1 LSQDCPH
8 PYKST
13 CQAVYDRISQTG
25 TLRMKPEEAQDAV
38 VFKRSVQPLQWGAQ
52 MVLLASFGGMLG
64 LMLFAGIDSLRALG
78 QVQSRNVQI
87 RQTFLLRNQALEEI
101 RSSLYQSGTF
111 TRDYLLEQDASR
123 AETYRASLQEVRG
136 EMDAALGRY
145 SRSLDAGEAAPF
157 QALQARIADY
167 WKLLDP
173 IFHWDAAEKLA
184 RSDAFM
190 HQELFPRR
198 ATTLEIADRIA
209 TVNEQ
214 ELNNGDERL
223 KEIFDR
229 FRFRLALMLSITL
242 GVGALLALAT
252 TRHILR
258 LARDADLRYRQVALT
273 QGKLKELSARLV
285 EAQEQERCAISRELH
300 DEVGQSLSAL
310 LMELGNLGAVAPGN
324 AELRSHVESIRKLA
338 ESSVNVV
345 RNMALLLRPSMLDD
359 LGLVP
364 ALQWQAR
371 ELSKRTGMAITVEAD
386 GVADDLP
393 EEHKTCIYRV
403 VQEALHNCARH
414 ALAHCV
420 RIQVM
425 QANGRI
431 HLSVADDGQGFDSA
445 HTRGLGLLGMEE
457 RVTHLGGHF
466 SLQSEPGHGTRL
478 RIEIPLAAHAMEA
491 LA

>member
-1 LSQDCPH
+1 
-8 PYKST
+8 
-13 CQAVYDRISQTG
+13 
-25 TLRMKPEEAQDAV
+25 MEPEETKDAV
-38 VFKRSVQPLQWGAQ
+38 AFKRSAQPLQWGAQ
-52 MVLLASFGGMLG
+52 VVLLASFGGMLA
-64 LMLFAGIDSLRALG
+64 LMLFAGIDSLRALR

-87 RQTFLLRNQALEEI
+87 RQTFLLRNRALEEI
-101 RSSLYQSGTF
+101 RSALYQSGTF
-111 TRDYLLEQDASR
+111 TRDYLLERDASR
-123 AETYRASLQEVRG
+123 AETYRASLQKVRA
-136 EMDAALGRY
+136 EMDAALERY
-145 SRSLDAGEAAPF
+145 SRSLDAGEEAPF
-157 QALQARIADY
+157 QALLARIADY

-173 IFHWDAAEKLA
+173 IFHWDAREKLA
-184 RSDAFM
+184 RSGAFM

-209 TVNEQ
+209 AVNEQ

-229 FRFRLALMLSITL
+229 FRYRLGLMLAVTL
-242 GVGALLALAT
+242 GIGALLAVAT
-252 TRHILR
+252 TRHILH
-258 LARDADLRYRQVALT
+258 LARDADLRYRQVTLA

-285 EAQEQERCAISRELH
+285 EAQEQERRAISRELH

-310 LMELGNLGAVAPGN
+310 LMELGNLGAVAPGD

-371 ELSKRTGMAITVEAD
+371 EISKRTGMAVTVDAES
-386 GVADDLP
+386 VADDLP
-393 EEHKTCIYRV
+393 EEVKTCIYRV

-414 ALAHCV
+414 ALARSV
-420 RIQVM
+420 RIQVV
-425 QANGRI
+425 QESGRI
-431 HLSVADDGQGFDSA
+431 RLTVLDDGQGFDST

-457 RVTHLGGHF
+457 RVTHLGGQFH
-466 SLQSEPGHGTRL
+466 LKSEPGHGTRL
-478 RIEIPLAAHAMEA
+478 RIEIPLAARVMEA
-491 LA
+491 IA

>member
-1 LSQDCPH
+1 
-8 PYKST
+8 
-13 CQAVYDRISQTG
+13 
-25 TLRMKPEEAQDAV
+25 MKPEEAKDAV

-52 MVLLASFGGMLG
+52 VVLLASFGGMLG
-64 LMLFAGIDSLRALG
+64 LMLFAGIDSLRALR
-78 QVQSRNVQI
+78 QIQARNVQI
-87 RQTFLLRNQALEEI
+87 RQTFLLRNRALEEI
-101 RSSLYQSGTF
+101 RSALYQSGTY
-111 TRDYLLEQDASR
+111 TRDYLLERDAAR

-136 EMDAALGRY
+136 EMDAALA
-145 SRSLDAGEAAPF
+145 RSARLLDADEEAPF

-167 WKLLDP
+167 WKTLDP
-173 IFHWDAAEKLA
+173 ISHWDAAEKLR

-190 HQELFPRR
+190 HAELFPRR

-209 TVNEQ
+209 SVNEQ
-214 ELNNGDERL
+214 ELNTGDERL

-229 FRFRLALMLSITL
+229 FRYRLGWMLALTL
-242 GVGALLALAT
+242 GIGALLAVAT
-252 TRHILR
+252 TRHILH
-258 LARDADLRYRQVALT
+258 LARDADLRYREVILT

-285 EAQEQERCAISRELH
+285 DAQEQERRAISRELH

-310 LMELGNLGAVAPGN
+310 LMELGNLGAVAPGD

-371 ELSKRTGMAITVEAD
+371 EISKRTGMAVTVDAES
-386 GVADDLP
+386 VADDLP

-403 VQEALHNCARH
+403 VQEALHNCSRH
-414 ALAHCV
+414 AFARSV
-420 RIQVM
+420 RIQVV
-425 QANGRI
+425 QENARI
-431 HLSVADDGQGFDSA
+431 HLSVLDDGQGFDST

-457 RVTHLGGHF
+457 RVTHLGGRF
-466 SLQSEPGHGTRL
+466 QLQSEPGHGTRL
-478 RIEIPLAAHAMEA
+478 RIEIPLAARAVEA
-491 LA
+491 VA

>member
-1 LSQDCPH
+1 
-8 PYKST
+8 
-13 CQAVYDRISQTG
+13 
-25 TLRMKPEEAQDAV
+25 MEPEETKDAV

-52 MVLLASFGGMLG
+52 FALLASFGGMLG
-64 LMLFAGIDSLRALG
+64 LMLFAGIDSLRALR

-87 RQTFLLRNQALEEI
+87 RQTFLLRNRALEEI
-101 RSSLYQSGTF
+101 RSALYQSGTF
-111 TRDYLLEQDASR
+111 TRDYLLERDASR
-123 AETYRASLQEVRG
+123 AETYRASLQAVRA
-136 EMDAALGRY
+136 EMDAALERY
-145 SRSLDAGEAAPF
+145 ARSLDAGEEAPF
-157 QALQARIADY
+157 QALEARITDY

-173 IFHWDAAEKLA
+173 IFHWDAGEKLA

-209 TVNEQ
+209 AVNEQ

-223 KEIFDR
+223 NDIFDR
-229 FRFRLALMLSITL
+229 FRYRLGLMLAITL
-242 GVGALLALAT
+242 GIGALLAVAT
-252 TRHILR
+252 IRHILH
-258 LARDADLRYRQVALT
+258 LARDADLRYRQAAQA

-285 EAQEQERCAISRELH
+285 EAQEQERRAISRELH

-310 LMELGNLGAVAPGN
+310 LMELGNLGAVAPAD

-371 ELSKRTGMAITVEAD
+371 EISKRTGMAVTVDAES
-386 GVADDLP
+386 VADDLP
-393 EEHKTCIYRV
+393 EEYKTCIYRV
-403 VQEALHNCARH
+403 VQEALHNCSRH
-414 ALAHCV
+414 AFARSV
-420 RIQVM
+420 RIQVV
-425 QANGRI
+425 QESGRI
-431 HLSVADDGQGFDSA
+431 HLSVLDDGQGFDST

-457 RVTHLGGHF
+457 RVTHLGGRF
-466 SLQSEPGHGTRL
+466 QLQSEPGHGTRL
-478 RIEIPLAAHAMEA
+478 RIEIPLAERAVEA